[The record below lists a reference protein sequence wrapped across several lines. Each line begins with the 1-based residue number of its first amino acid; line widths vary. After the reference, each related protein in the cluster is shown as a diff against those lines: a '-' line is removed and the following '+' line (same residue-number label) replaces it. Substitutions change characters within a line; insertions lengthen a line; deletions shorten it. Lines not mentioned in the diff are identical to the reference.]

1 MATSKNEMRFHIR
14 SVGNISKVTRA
25 LEAVSVSKA
34 RRAIQL
40 LNASRP
46 YAERAW
52 RVVLHLAGQP
62 DGSAL
67 HPLLAARL
75 HPKGALVIV
84 ITSDRGLA
92 GGYNMNVV
100 RKVLKEFNDYPHPV
114 SFIAIGSRG
123 GDMLAHRGKNLVA
136 EYSGVDIGLDLQ
148 KIIGIGNQ
156 AIGFYLEK
164 SYDEVFICFTE
175 YVDRTAQSVKLRKL
189 LPLDALR
196 PGQISDPGNQMIGNR
211 SLFLYE
217 PDKRMVIDVVLPRY
231 IALQVYMAVLSAEA
245 SEHTIRMVAMH
256 SATKNAKD
264 LMGSLQQSYHK
275 TRQKDITN
283 EILDISGAAEA
294 LQENA
299 VEKY

>member
-62 DGSAL
+62 EAGTL
-67 HPLLAARL
+67 HPLLAARP
-75 HPKGALVIV
+75 HPKRTLIIV

-100 RKVLKEFNDYPHPV
+100 RKVLKDFNDYPHPV
-114 SFIAIGSRG
+114 SFLAIGSRG
-123 GDMLAHRGKNLVA
+123 ADMLAHRGKNLVA

-148 KIIGIGNQ
+148 RIIGIGNQ
-156 AIGFYLEK
+156 ATGLYLEH
-164 SYDEVFICFTE
+164 SFDEVFICFTD
-175 YVDRTAQSVKLRKL
+175 YVDRTMQSVKLNKL
-189 LPLDALR
+189 LPLETVR
-196 PGQISDPGNQMIGNR
+196 QGQINDPDNQTIGNR

-217 PDKRMVIDVVLPRY
+217 PDKRRVIDVVLPRY

-245 SEHTIRMVAMH
+245 CEHTIRMGAMH

-283 EILDISGAAEA
+283 EILDISGATEA

-299 VEKY
+299 VDEY